1 MTLEKTLAITYILE
15 RTPTSRMIQIMAFIF
30 WLLVIPFCIGLI
42 PAKFTPEDKRNLI
55 VTLLSGYLLMWA
67 VFEVITIPAVIW
79 IQYDNFL
86 FVLRWFMIAAI
97 LLAAFGIITWYMDWK
112 KTGGTK
118 PWFAFSNF
126 KLSGLSIEEKIEWLL
141 FLAIVG
147 FQLYMAVTR
156 TSFDGDDAYYVVESL
171 MAQQSNA
178 MYKNLPYTGRSS
190 PLDMRHAL
198 AVFPIWIAFVAV
210 KADLHATIV
219 SHLVMP
225 LILIPLSYMVYY
237 EIAKALFAVS
247 AKKEGDKSCK
257 ANIPV
262 FMIIM
267 AMFQI
272 FGNVSIYTN
281 ETFFL
286 TRTWQGKSVTANLVI
301 PMVFLLLLWL
311 FYGEIKEEKGRR
323 TGLWIMFVCLN
334 MTAGVCSS
342 LAVFLIAILLGAAA
356 LCLMVVEKDWK
367 IPVKLGLTCIPN
379 LLYVILYL
387 GLIS

>member
-1 MTLEKTLAITYILE
+1 
-15 RTPTSRMIQIMAFIF
+15 MIQIMALIF

-42 PAKFTPEDKRNLI
+42 PAKFAPEDKRNLI
-55 VTLLSGYLLMWA
+55 VVLLAGYLLMWA

-97 LLAAFGIITWYMDWK
+97 LLAASGIIVWYMDWK
-112 KTGGTK
+112 KTGGMR
-118 PWFAFSNF
+118 PWFAFSNL
-126 KLSGLSIEEKIEWLL
+126 KLSGMSIEAKIEWLL
-141 FLAIVG
+141 FLAFVG
-147 FQLYMAVTR
+147 FQLYMAITR
-156 TSFDGDDAYYVVESL
+156 ASFDGDDAYYVVESL
-171 MAQQSNA
+171 IAQQSNA

-190 PLDMRHAL
+190 PLDIRHAL

-210 KADLHATIV
+210 KADMHATVV
-219 SHLVMP
+219 SHMIMP
-225 LILIPLSYMVYY
+225 LILIPLSYMIYY
-237 EIAKALFAVS
+237 EIAKALFTVP
-247 AKKEGDKSCK
+247 AKESVDKTCK
-257 ANIPV
+257 DNIPV

-267 AMFQI
+267 ALFQM

-286 TRTWQGKSVTANLVI
+286 TRTWQGKSVAANLVI
-301 PMVFLLLLWL
+301 PMMFLLLLWI
-311 FYGEIKEEKGRR
+311 FNGEKREEKGRIID
-323 TGLWIMFVCLN
+323 LWIMLVCLN

-379 LLYVILYL
+379 LFYVILYL
-387 GLIS
+387 ALSPNFAG

>member
-1 MTLEKTLAITYILE
+1 
-15 RTPTSRMIQIMAFIF
+15 MIQIMALIF

-42 PAKFTPEDKRNLI
+42 PAKFAPEDKRNLI
-55 VTLLSGYLLMWA
+55 VVLLAGYLLMWA

-97 LLAAFGIITWYMDWK
+97 LLAASGIIVWYMDWK
-112 KTGGTK
+112 KTGGMR
-118 PWFAFSNF
+118 PWFAFSNL
-126 KLSGLSIEEKIEWLL
+126 KLSGMSIEAKIEWLL
-141 FLAIVG
+141 FLAFVG
-147 FQLYMAVTR
+147 FQLYMAITR
-156 TSFDGDDAYYVVESL
+156 ASFDGDDAYYVVESL
-171 MAQQSNA
+171 IAQQSNA

-190 PLDMRHAL
+190 PLDIRHAL

-210 KADLHATIV
+210 KADMHATVV
-219 SHLVMP
+219 SHMIMP
-225 LILIPLSYMVYY
+225 LILIPLSYMIYY
-237 EIAKALFAVS
+237 EIAKALFTVP
-247 AKKEGDKSCK
+247 AKESVDKTCK
-257 ANIPV
+257 DNIPV

-267 AMFQI
+267 ALFQM

-286 TRTWQGKSVTANLVI
+286 TRTWQGKSVAANLVI
-301 PMVFLLLLWL
+301 PMMFLLLLWI
-311 FYGEIKEEKGRR
+311 FNGEKREEKGRR
-323 TGLWIMFVCLN
+323 IDLWIMLVCLN

-379 LLYVILYL
+379 LFYVILYL
-387 GLIS
+387 ALSPNFAG